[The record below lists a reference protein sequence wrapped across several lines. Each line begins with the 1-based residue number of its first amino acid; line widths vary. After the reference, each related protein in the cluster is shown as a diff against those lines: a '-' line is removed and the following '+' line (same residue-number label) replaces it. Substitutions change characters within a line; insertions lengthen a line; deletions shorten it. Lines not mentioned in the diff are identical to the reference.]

1 MSDTFSLPA
10 LVIVDVQKA
19 IDDPGWG
26 PRNNPGAETTMCE
39 LLTLWRKKELPIFHI
54 RHDST
59 ESDSAYRP
67 GQPGNEFKPEVQPL
81 PSETVIP
88 KQTNSAF
95 IGTDLSQQLVASGC
109 DVVVYMGVITN
120 NSLEATV
127 RMSGNLGFSSFV
139 VSDAS
144 WTVDKTDSSG
154 RRWNAE
160 DVHALA
166 LANMNGEYATV
177 VDANE
182 VAALVRQIET

>member
-1 MSDTFSLPA
+1 MNQIIVRPA
-10 LVIVDVQKA
+10 LVIVDVQNA
-19 IDDPGWG
+19 IDDPVWG
-26 PRNNPGAETTMCE
+26 PRNNPGAETTMSE
-39 LLTLWRKKELPIFHI
+39 LLELWRNKELPIFHI